1 MIVMKKIILAV
12 MAVAA
17 IGFTSC
23 NNKTAK
29 GDPAIDSTSLVE
41 TASDAELASI
51 DADNLTK
58 ELSEKIEANNA
69 EAVQASIQKAKD
81 KIADYLAQGDA
92 EAARIY
98 QETVNKF
105 LTENVENIKTV
116 VGENNEAVTSL
127 IAAIAAVPGQTVDA
141 VEGTVDA
148 VKEGADAAVKAAK
161 EDAQKKV
168 DEAVDAQKK
177 KAAEAVDAQKKKA
190 AEAVDAQKKAGEAI
204 DNAAADAKKKL
215 GL

>member
-1 MIVMKKIILAV
+1 MRKMILAM

-29 GDPAIDSTSLVE
+29 TDVAIDSTSFVE
-41 TASDAELASI
+41 EASSAELAGI
-51 DADNLTK
+51 DAENLTK
-58 ELSEKIEANNA
+58 ELGEKMAANNP
-69 EAVQASIQKAKD
+69 EAVQTVIQQAKD
-81 KIADYLAQGDA
+81 KIAEYVAQGDA
-92 EAARIY
+92 EAAKIY
-98 QETVNKF
+98 QTKINAF
-105 LTENVENIKTV
+105 LTENAEKIKAV

-127 IAAIAAVPGQTVDA
+127 ITAIAAVPAETA
-141 VEGTVDA
+141 EAAEGAVDA

-177 KAAEAVDAQKKKA
+177 KIDETVDAQKKKA
-190 AEAVDAQKKAGEAI
+190 AETI